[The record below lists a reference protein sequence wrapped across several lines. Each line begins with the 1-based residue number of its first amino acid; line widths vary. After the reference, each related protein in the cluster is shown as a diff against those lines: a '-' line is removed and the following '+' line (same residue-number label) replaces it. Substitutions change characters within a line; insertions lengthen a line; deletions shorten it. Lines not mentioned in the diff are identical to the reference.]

1 MKMKQKHKSRVF
13 DFIMTL
19 GTLEFFYYVIMI
31 ELFDYKPKLLQKKIE
46 RFLDEKRS

>member
-1 MKMKQKHKSRVF
+1 MKMKNKDKVRVY
-13 DFIMTL
+13 DFIESL
-19 GTLEFFYYVIMI
+19 GTLEFIYYLLMI